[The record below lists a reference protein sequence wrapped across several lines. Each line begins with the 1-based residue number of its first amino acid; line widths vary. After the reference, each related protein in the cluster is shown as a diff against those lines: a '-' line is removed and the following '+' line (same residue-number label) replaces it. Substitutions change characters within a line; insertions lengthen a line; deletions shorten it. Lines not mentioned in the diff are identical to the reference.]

1 MKRASGVLLHIT
13 SLPSPFGIGDIGP
26 AACRFADFLADAR
39 QTYWQIL
46 PLTATSEINGN
57 SPYASPSAFAGN
69 PLLISPEAL
78 LADDLI
84 RKEDIG
90 EHPRFPNDRVD
101 YEAVISFKMALLDK
115 AFERFQARNSND
127 GGFEKFCHDQAD
139 WLDDYSLFAALKAH
153 FDTGAWWDWPA
164 AIRDREKNALAQWR
178 KRCRDEIKK
187 QQYFQYLFYSQWTAL
202 KEYCN
207 KKNVYFI
214 GDMPIYVSADSAD
227 VWASPQLFKL
237 DKEKRPSAV
246 AGVPPDYFSET
257 GQLWGNP
264 VYRWDVLKETRYA
277 WWLKRLRH
285 NLALFDGIRLDHFR
299 GFVAYWEVPAGERT
313 AKNGKWIKAASDD
326 FFAALVLEFPDVP
339 IFAEDLG
346 LITPDV
352 RAVMKRFG
360 FASMKLLIFG
370 FGEDMASN
378 PYALHNHEKN
388 SLVYTGTHD
397 NNTARGWFLE
407 EATPAERERLA
418 RYIGH
423 AVAPD
428 NIHTEF
434 IRLAF
439 MSAAETAIIPM
450 QDLLGLGPE
459 ARMNRPA
466 TTDGNWG
473 WRVLPEQLGGALAAK
488 LAETTALYGR
498 IPEAGKRKVN

>member
-1 MKRASGVLLHIT
+1 MKRASGLLLHIT

-69 PLLISPEAL
+69 SLLISPEAM

-84 RKEDIG
+84 RREDIG
-90 EHPRFPNDRVD
+90 EYPRFPDGLVD
-101 YEAVISFKMALLDK
+101 YKAVKQYKMRLLDK
-115 AFERFQARNSND
+115 AFERFQARSAD
-127 GGFEKFCHDQAD
+127 PAFEKFCHDQAD
-139 WLDDYSLFAALKAH
+139 WLEDYSLFAALKGH
-153 FDTGAWWDWPA
+153 FEAAAWWDWPPP
-164 AIRDREKNALAQWR
+164 IRDRDRSALTEWK
-178 KRCRDEIKK
+178 KRSREEIKK
-187 QQYFQYLFYSQWTAL
+187 QQYFQCLFYKQWAAL
-202 KEYCN
+202 KDYCN
-207 KKNVYFI
+207 KKNIYFI
-214 GDMPIYVSADSAD
+214 GDMPIYVSGDSAD
-227 VWASPQLFKL
+227 VWANPQLFKL

-277 WWLKRLRH
+277 WWMKRLRH
-285 NLALFDGIRLDHFR
+285 NLAFFDGIRLDHFR

-326 FFAALVLEFPDVP
+326 FFAALVLQFPDVP

-360 FASMKLLIFG
+360 FAGMKLLIFG
-370 FGEDMASN
+370 FGEDMANN

-397 NNTARGWFLE
+397 NNTAKGWFLE
-407 EATPAERERLA
+407 EASAADRERLA
-418 RYIGH
+418 RYVGH
-423 AVAPD
+423 AVTQD
-428 NIHTEF
+428 NVHAEF
-434 IRLAF
+434 TRLAF
-439 MSAAETAIIPM
+439 MSAAETAIVPM
-450 QDLLGLGPE
+450 QDLLGLGSE

-466 TTDGNWG
+466 TTDGNWA
-473 WRVLPEQLGGALAAK
+473 WRVLAEQLGGALAAQ

-498 IPEAGKRKVN
+498 APEKRGPAN